1 MKISFD
7 FFKPWRFSMFG
18 VFFWGLTHENI
29 CPGPCQALNF
39 SSLGDSWSV
48 APSCEVR
55 LMEILVLIH
64 VRAWVTVDLWDL
76 RLQSDSYPTSPPQC
90 HMVITALPC
99 STTFPCQQLHPPP
112 PFDSLRYRHI
122 ACILPCLSLVSLPY
136 RTYVLSKKQKN
147 AVLAAV
153 TKNSCPLFL
162 TPHSSPRPSPV
173 PTCAYFSILHPS
185 LSSLTEPWKIRHKWR
200 F

>member
-76 RLQSDSYPTSPPQC
+76 RLQSDSNPISPPQC

-122 ACILPCLSLVSLPY
+122 ACILPCLSLVS
-136 RTYVLSKKQKN
+136 S
-147 AVLAAV
+147 AV
-153 TKNSCPLFL
+153 TTWVLDLWGLLSVSFFFL
-162 TPHSSPRPSPV
+162 GN
-173 PTCAYFSILHPS
+173 I
-185 LSSLTEPWKIRHKWR
+185 
-200 F
+200 